1 MAEPR
6 KYSAAEVQEI
16 LRRAAEKT
24 AAQSD
29 DLEHDELV
37 SAAREAGLDPAAV
50 EAAAAEVHAGRS
62 REDAGRELREK
73 KRKGFLSHLS
83 AYLIV
88 NVALVLMSLLVTG
101 RPWSAAV
108 AIGWGIGL
116 AFHLLSAFREPT
128 KDEIQEFVI
137 EREARDKALE
147 RVRDKLASKQREHE
161 QRQRDRDAKE
171 QKRQEKQRRKEKIAE
186 ASEALESAVEKGVAA
201 ALEAAAAQLDQLTKQ
216 GQPPAPQP
224 TDFSKYVQEKKA
236 TTVVTTSSAQST
248 TALPASTGV
257 RVDAR
262 GASAAEPTG
271 DEEQVR
277 IDAARGN
284 AKART

>member
-50 EAAAAEVHAGRS
+50 EAAAAEVHAGRL
-62 REDAGRELREK
+62 REDAGRELRER

-88 NVALVLMSLLVTG
+88 NVALVLMSLLVTA
-101 RPWSAAV
+101 RPWSAVV

-128 KDEIQEFVI
+128 KDEIQDFVL
-137 EREARDKALE
+137 EREAREKALA

-161 QRQRDRDAKE
+161 ERQRDRDAKE
-171 QKRQEKQRRKEKIAE
+171 QKRQEKKRRKQKIAD

-201 ALEAAAAQLDQLTKQ
+201 VLEAAAAQLDQLTKQ
-216 GQPPAPQP
+216 GQPQGQHPSE
-224 TDFSKYVQEKKA
+224 FSKYVQEKKRSTA
-236 TTVVTTSSAQST
+236 APTSSTHSSSAAPSQ
-248 TALPASTGV
+248 TGV

-262 GASAAEPTG
+262 EPAIDAPSAG
-271 DEEQVR
+271 EERVR
-277 IDAARGN
+277 IDAARSN

>member
-1 MAEPR
+1 MAEQR

-16 LRRAAEKT
+16 LRRAADKT

-29 DLEHDELV
+29 ELEHDELV
-37 SAAREAGLDPAAV
+37 AAAREAGLDPSAV

-62 REDAGRELREK
+62 SEDAGRELRER
-73 KRKGFLSHLS
+73 KRRGFLSHLS

-101 RPWSAAV
+101 KPWSAAV

-128 KDEIQEFVI
+128 KDEIKEFVI
-137 EREARDKALE
+137 EKEAREKALE
-147 RVRDKLASKQREHE
+147 RVRDKLALKQRAHE
-161 QRQRDRDAKE
+161 DKLVETQRKE

-201 ALEAAAAQLDQLTKQ
+201 ALEAAAAQLDQLSKQ
-216 GQPPAPQP
+216 GQPPASAPSE
-224 TDFSKYVQEKKA
+224 FSKYVQDKKGTNPAA
-236 TTVVTTSSAQST
+236 TSAP
-248 TALPASTGV
+248 TAANAPQTGV

-262 GASAAEPTG
+262 PSASTNEARDEQETSARDEVARASA
-271 DEEQVR
+271 
-277 IDAARGN
+277 
-284 AKART
+284 KSRT

>member
-37 SAAREAGLDPAAV
+37 AAAREAGLDPAAV

-128 KDEIQEFVI
+128 KDEIQEFVL

-161 QRQRDRDAKE
+161 ERQRDRDAKE

-216 GQPPAPQP
+216 GQPQGQP
-224 TDFSKYVQEKKA
+224 PTEFSKYVQEKKG
-236 TTVVTTSSAQST
+236 TNNVPTSSPQSPS
-248 TALPASTGV
+248 AASSQTGV

-262 GASAAEPTG
+262 GPAIDAPSAEEEPA
-271 DEEQVR
+271 R
-277 IDAARGN
+277 IDAARSN

>member
-24 AAQSD
+24 ASQSD
-29 DLEHDELV
+29 ELEHDELV
-37 SAAREAGLDPAAV
+37 AAAREAGLDPAAV

-62 REDAGRELREK
+62 SHDAGRELRAK

-88 NVALVLMSLLVTG
+88 NVALVLMSVLVTG

-161 QRQRDRDAKE
+161 ERQRDREAKE
-171 QKRQEKQRRKEKIAE
+171 QKRQEKQRRKAKIAE

-201 ALEAAAAQLDQLTKQ
+201 VLEAAAAQLDQLTKQ
-216 GQPPAPQP
+216 GQPQAPP
-224 TDFSKYVQEKKA
+224 STDFSKYVQEKKGSSVSVASA
-236 TTVVTTSSAQST
+236 TPSATSASAQ
-248 TALPASTGV
+248 TGV

-262 GASAAEPTG
+262 GPTADGAVAE
-271 DEEQVR
+271 EERSR
-277 IDAARGN
+277 IAPARGN
-284 AKART
+284 TKART